1 MIFTQEIT
9 DKLITQPL
17 DVQARTLLELLEDDS
32 AILALYQSDN
42 KYKKPKSRYFTK
54 RIDISKTDLEDI
66 CNKLNL
72 SFDKLSFLSSG
83 SFGNAYKIGDKV
95 LKITSDK
102 SEAKTAYDITKNGQR
117 KGIVNYYK
125 VAMYKVKNKYVY
137 VIVMEYVR
145 PLSNPSSE
153 NIDVSSS
160 FNYYDFVWDVTEIMY
175 NNWGKINSKEE
186 FLELVSATYEL
197 PNRTFGNVIL
207 DRLFDLYQK
216 VKKYKYVDIHPHNL
230 GIRKDRSFVL
240 FDFSEKKSVRKF
252 DTPEIL

>member
-1 MIFTQEIT
+1 ME
-9 DKLITQPL
+9 
-17 DVQARTLLELLEDDS
+17 
-32 AILALYQSDN
+32 N
-42 KYKKPKSRYFTK
+42 
-54 RIDISKTDLEDI
+54 I

-72 SFDKLSFLSSG
+72 PFSKLSFLSSG

-95 LKITSDK
+95 LKITLDK

-117 KGIVNYYK
+117 EGIVNYYK
-125 VAMYKVKNKYVY
+125 VVMYRLKNKYVY
-137 VIVMEYVR
+137 VILMEYVK

-153 NIDVSSS
+153 SIDVSSS

-175 NNWGKINSKEE
+175 NNWGKINSREE
-186 FLELVSATYEL
+186 FLELISDKYDL

-252 DTPEIL
+252 DIPEIL